1 MVFFIHRMKY
11 SIKPIIGDKMANS
24 QEATSCYTYK
34 VEMII
39 QVLAKDEA
47 AATRKID
54 TEGGYQTS
62 RKVTLMDKVD
72 LYAENVVSVVED
84 EEDED

>member
-1 MVFFIHRMKY
+1 M
-11 SIKPIIGDKMANS
+11 KPIIGDKMANS

-47 AATRKID
+47 VANRKLD
-54 TEGGYQTS
+54 SEGGYTTS
-62 RKVTLMDKVD
+62 RKVMLMDSVP
-72 LYAENVVSVVED
+72 LYTENVVSVVED

>member
-1 MVFFIHRMKY
+1 MKY

-24 QEATSCYTYK
+24 QESTSCYTYK

-47 AATRKID
+47 AASRKID

-62 RKVTLMDKVD
+62 RKVTLMDKID
-72 LYAENVVSVVED
+72 LYTENVVSLVDEED